1 LAASQACRILPPVN
15 VAYHMMNSPV
25 GLLFLARTPKGFR
38 YIEFMDRKSLKR
50 VIASHEDALPGATWI
65 PSLLELKPAVEQ
77 LVAYFNGGLVD
88 FELPL
93 DLHGSDF
100 QLKVWKAL
108 RAVPFGDTRSYGD
121 IAKSMRQP
129 RSSRAVGLANQQ
141 NPLAIVVPCHRVIG
155 ADKSLGGYSGGAT
168 RKRWLLEHEAAHRRR
183 LETQGEVFAAAGPAP
198 RRTKR

>member
-1 LAASQACRILPPVN
+1 MRSDILPRVN

-25 GLLFLARTPKGFR
+25 GLLFLARTPRGIR

-50 VIASHEDALPGATWI
+50 VIASHEAALPGATWT

-77 LVAYFNGGLVD
+77 LDAYFNGGLIE

-100 QLKVWKAL
+100 QLKVWSAL
-108 RAVPFGDTRSYGD
+108 RTVAFGDRRSYTD
-121 IAKSMRQP
+121 IAKAIKQP

-141 NPLAIVVPCHRVIG
+141 NPIAIVVPCHRVIG

-168 RKRWLLEHEAAHRRR
+168 RKRWLLDHEAAHRRR

-198 RRTKR
+198 RRTRR